1 MIQAYEEE
9 VKKHL
14 TPQRFYH
21 SQCVMEEAKKLA
33 AFWGA
38 DEKKAALAGILHDI
52 MKDTP
57 GEEQLKMMERFG
69 IMLTDTQKA
78 NPKLWH
84 SLCGAAYLEHVL
96 GIQDKE
102 VLEAVRCHT
111 SGKKDMTLL
120 EKVLFV
126 ADYMS
131 ADRDY
136 PGVERMREKAYK
148 SLDAAIVEG
157 ISFTVSE
164 LMERQAPVSADSI
177 DAYNDAIRQLSRNQ
191 ES

>member
-38 DEKKAALAGILHDI
+38 DEEKAALAGILHDI

-57 GEEQLKMMERFG
+57 GEEQLKMMEQFG
-69 IMLTDTQKA
+69 IMLTDTQRA

-102 VLEAVRCHT
+102 ILEAVRCHT

>member
-38 DEKKAALAGILHDI
+38 DEEKAALAGILHDI

-102 VLEAVRCHT
+102 ILEAVRCHT